1 MKNILLTIF
10 LLAILIVPVSALDMV
25 RVEYNEIVD
34 EDFIKI
40 TVIDDILYFNILELN
55 KTLNAFISFDVF
67 DRRIFLDI
75 YDQRLILLTDSSYLL
90 FQTELYSFVY
100 NILYYQGKYYVPIV
114 FLEKLLPQLFPEK
127 ISYDSETHTLHAES
141 PVDNTFHTIVIDPG
155 HGGKDPGAIGF
166 SGRVYEKDIVLSVAH
181 KIKQLVEENLDVKV
195 MLTREDD
202 RFIPLQQ
209 RTAFANRHQ
218 ANLFISLHCNAAPN
232 RSASGVEVF
241 FLSVARTDDA
251 RAVEMMENAVV
262 EKYEGGEEA
271 VKRYDDLTYILM
283 DMAQAEQLKES
294 SYLAIK
300 LQANLVRVTG
310 ANDRG
315 VKQAG
320 FYVLRGAFMPSVLV
334 EFGFISN
341 REEERKL
348 NNSAHQKLLAE
359 AIYEGIKSFI
369 HNYEMFR

>member
-1 MKNILLTIF
+1 MKYY
-10 LLAILIVPVSALDMV
+10 LIVITLLLVIAQLPAVERI
-25 RVEYNEIVD
+25 RVDYTDGVEH
-34 EDFIKI
+34 DFINI
-40 TVIDDILYFNILELN
+40 SVIDNIPYFNILELN
-55 KTLNAFISFDVF
+55 KTLNAFISFDII
-67 DRRIFLDI
+67 DRRIFVDL
-75 YDQRLILLTDSSYLL
+75 YDQRLIFLLDSSYFLH
-90 FQTELYSFVY
+90 QAELYNNVY
-100 NILYYQGKYYVPIV
+100 NILNYQGKYYVPLV
-114 FLEKLLPQLFPEK
+114 FLERLLPRALPEK
-127 ISYDSETHTLHAES
+127 LSYDTETRTLHAES

-155 HGGKDPGAIGF
+155 HGGRDPGAIGF
-166 SGRVYEKDIVLSVAH
+166 SGRIYEKDIVLKVAH
-181 KIKQLVEENLDVKV
+181 KIKQLVEDNLDVRV
-195 MLTREDD
+195 LLTREDD

-209 RTAFANRHQ
+209 RTAFANRNQ

-232 RSASGVEVF
+232 RSAKGVEVF

-262 EKYEGGEEA
+262 EKYEGGAEA

-300 LQANLVRVTG
+300 LQANLVRFSAAV
-310 ANDRG
+310 DRG

-334 EFGFISN
+334 ELGFLSN

-348 NNSAHQKLLAE
+348 NDPEYQKVLAE
-359 AIYEGIKSFI
+359 AIYEGIKSYMF
-369 HNYEMFR
+369 NYEMFR